1 MNSIDIRTTQNVI
14 IEYELAPLRDRF
26 IALLI
31 DVIII
36 GVLWYGLV
44 FLLLEFTGMY
54 LDRFLDT
61 ILGLL
66 PLLGLILYQ
75 LCMEIFSNGQSVGK
89 KALGLKVV
97 RVDGQEPSL
106 GDFLLRA
113 VFHLIDTFFSFGI
126 IGSLMISSSD
136 KNQRLGDMTANT
148 TVIKQKGSQHFKL
161 SDIMTINTI
170 EDYEPIYPEVKN
182 LEEKDMLIVKS
193 TLLRYRNHPN
203 NAHLQAINA
212 LTKRLVDLMGIKEIP
227 ENKINFLKTLI
238 KDYIVLTR

>member
-14 IEYELAPLRDRF
+14 IEYELAALRDRF

-36 GVLWYGLV
+36 GVTWYGIV
-44 FLLLEFTGMY
+44 FLAIEFGGFY
-54 LDRFLDT
+54 FDRFLDT

-66 PLLGLILYQ
+66 PLLGLIIYQ
-75 LCMEIFSNGQSVGK
+75 LCMEIFSNGQSIGK

-97 RVDGQEPSL
+97 RIDGQEPSL
-106 GDFLLRA
+106 GDYLLRA
-113 VFHLIDTFFSFGI
+113 VFHLIDTFFSLGI
-126 IGSLMISSSD
+126 IGALMISSSD

-148 TVIKQKGSQHFKL
+148 TVIKKKSSQQFKL

-170 EDYEPIYPEVKN
+170 EDYEPIYLEVKN
-182 LEEKDMLIVKS
+182 LDEKDMLLVKS

-203 NAHLQAINA
+203 NAHLKAIDA
-212 LTKRLVDLMGIKEIP
+212 LTARLTELMEIKEIP
-227 ENKINFLKTLI
+227 VNKIDFLKTLI

>member
-1 MNSIDIRTTQNVI
+1 MI
-14 IEYELAPLRDRF
+14 IEYELAALRDRF

-31 DVIII
+31 DVIIV
-36 GVLWYGLV
+36 GVSWYGIV
-44 FLLLEFTGMY
+44 FLLMEFGGWY
-54 LDRFLDT
+54 FDRFLST

-66 PLLGLILYQ
+66 PLLGLVLYQ
-75 LCMEIFSNGQSVGK
+75 LCMEIFSNGQSIGK

-97 RVDGQEPSL
+97 RIDGQEPSL
-106 GDFLLRA
+106 GDYLLRA

-126 IGSLMISSSD
+126 IGALMISSSD
-136 KNQRLGDMTANT
+136 KNQRLGDMTATT
-148 TVIKQKGSQHFKL
+148 TVIKKKGNQQFKL

-182 LEEKDMLIVKS
+182 LAEKDLLVVKS

-212 LTKRLVDLMGIKEIP
+212 LTKKLAGLMDIKEVPTNNID
-227 ENKINFLKTLI
+227 FLKTLI